1 MAYIEGSQI
10 GKLKILL
17 KKERLS
23 IKFLYE
29 EMCKQCTAL
38 GIQALSQRELSRM
51 GLGDRPDR
59 HISHYLK
66 VLNALNA
73 LRRNGHE
80 AYTLNDLI
88 EPDEILKPKK

>member
-1 MAYIEGSQI
+1 MPYIGGTQV
-10 GKLKILL
+10 GKLKVLL

-23 IKFLYE
+23 VKFLFE
-29 EMCKQCTAL
+29 EMHKQCTAL
-38 GIQALSQRELSRM
+38 GIQSLSQQEISKM
-51 GLGDRPDR
+51 SFGDRPDR

-80 AYTLNDLI
+80 AYTLDDLI